1 MAEDTIT
8 TPWWAAPAS
17 GAVVKP
23 QPGQAYASTA
33 VGAFGC
39 DVRSESAAR
48 QGWRGARP
56 ALGSTASAPS
66 IVADAAALRA
76 AIVAA
81 PCTCVNI
88 TASWCQPC
96 VRFHPKFVGLS
107 ASFPN
112 VAFVSVDINHLDNET
127 LETLGVETVP
137 TILLMRGGIEVTR
150 IVGVAHKRPA
160 KPLAA
165 AIRRHLGDA

>member
-66 IVADAAALRA
+66 IAADAAALRA
-76 AIVAA
+76 AIVGSGPDLGVDLLTAKEAGARGILAA
-81 PCTCVNI
+81 ARTLPMLVSRRLVI
-88 TASWCQPC
+88 
-96 VRFHPKFVGLS
+96 VREMEGLS
-107 ASFPN
+107 A
-112 VAFVSVDINHLDNET
+112 AD
-127 LETLGVETVP
+127 LEALRADGV
-137 TILLMRGGIEVTR
+137 IG
-150 IVGVAHKRPA
+150 
-160 KPLAA
+160 
-165 AIRRHLGDA
+165 